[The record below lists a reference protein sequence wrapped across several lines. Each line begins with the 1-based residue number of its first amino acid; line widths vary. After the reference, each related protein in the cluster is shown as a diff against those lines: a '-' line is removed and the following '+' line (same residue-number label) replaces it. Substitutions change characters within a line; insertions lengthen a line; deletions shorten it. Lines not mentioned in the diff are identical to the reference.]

1 MAQEFHGDAQQMRK
15 RATQTLEQIL
25 GLKTSRW
32 APLDRSTFEEFCAGS
47 YSGSGSAQL
56 DDAKKKPGLIRII
69 RAKAKPDEMLCLHLT
84 QQHGRLRE
92 ALLKLGQEQ
101 QI

>member
-32 APLDRSTFEEFCAGS
+32 APLDRSTFENFALVLTLAPEVRSWTREEKA
-47 YSGSGSAQL
+47 
-56 DDAKKKPGLIRII
+56 GLIRII